1 MTKREA
7 RRRGRSRRCHL
18 KAAVLALALAL
29 LPGALS
35 GCAWWQKNV
44 GKRVDSWVTRRL
56 LIITDPPDADVY
68 VNNVLQGKT
77 PLTLTFKINLTDYV
91 KGFIIVVQKD
101 GYLPLRRE
109 VDYSAGTVNLRLIR
123 QQPQRPPAAN

>member
-1 MTKREA
+1 MLTMQA
-7 RRRGRSRRCHL
+7 SHRRGGRFLHTL
-18 KAAVLALALAL
+18 ALALALAL

-44 GKRVDSWVTRRL
+44 GKRVENIVTRRL

-77 PLTLTFKINLTDYV
+77 PLTLTFKLSVTDV
-91 KGFIIVVQKD
+91 MKGFVVVVQKD

-109 VDYSAGTVNLRLIR
+109 VDYSAETVNLRLIR
-123 QQPQRPPAAN
+123 TRPQ

>member
-1 MTKREA
+1 LTKREA
-7 RRRGRSRRCHL
+7 RRGARPQRCRL
-18 KAAVLALALAL
+18 KTAALALALAL

-44 GKRVDSWVTRRL
+44 GKRVESWVTRRL

-77 PLTLTFKINLTDYV
+77 PLTLTFKVNLTDYV
-91 KGFIIVVQKD
+91 KGFLIVVQKD

-109 VDYSAGTVNLRLIR
+109 VDYSAGTVNLKLIR
-123 QQPQRPPAAN
+123 QRPPSAN